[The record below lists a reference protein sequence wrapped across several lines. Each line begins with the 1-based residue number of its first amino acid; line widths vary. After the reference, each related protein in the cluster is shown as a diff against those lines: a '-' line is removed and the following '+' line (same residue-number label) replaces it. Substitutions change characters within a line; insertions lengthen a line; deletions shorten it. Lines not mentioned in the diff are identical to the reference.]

1 MRKPE
6 KYVVLLRHINK
17 WYGMHRDEFKR
28 GIFKEKNRLRDLKTT
43 KLRQGGFLIPENRR
57 DNMLTCILLFIVGLK
72 LEMGT
77 AYFVVLAIAAILCC
91 VKFGMNIA
99 DKLSD

>member
-1 MRKPE
+1 M
-6 KYVVLLRHINK
+6 NA
-17 WYGMHRDEFKR
+17 
-28 GIFKEKNRLRDLKTT
+28 KTT
-43 KLRQGGFLIPENRR
+43 KLRQGGFLIPKNRR
-57 DNMLTCILLFIVGLK
+57 DSMLTCILLFIVGLK

-99 DKLSD
+99 DK

>member
-1 MRKPE
+1 
-6 KYVVLLRHINK
+6 
-17 WYGMHRDEFKR
+17 
-28 GIFKEKNRLRDLKTT
+28 
-43 KLRQGGFLIPENRR
+43 
-57 DNMLTCILLFIVGLK
+57 MLTCILLFMVGLK

-91 VKFGMNIA
+91 IKFGMNIA

>member
-1 MRKPE
+1 
-6 KYVVLLRHINK
+6 
-17 WYGMHRDEFKR
+17 
-28 GIFKEKNRLRDLKTT
+28 
-43 KLRQGGFLIPENRR
+43 
-57 DNMLTCILLFIVGLK
+57 MLTCILLFMVGLK

-99 DKLSD
+99 GKSSDLKLPKGCFFDTHFQEARP

>member
-1 MRKPE
+1 M
-6 KYVVLLRHINK
+6 NA
-17 WYGMHRDEFKR
+17 
-28 GIFKEKNRLRDLKTT
+28 KTT

-57 DNMLTCILLFIVGLK
+57 DNMLTCILLFMVGLK

-91 VKFGMNIA
+91 IKFGMNIA
-99 DKLSD
+99 DK